1 MYISVDF
8 HGSNLSKIC
17 ATLEH
22 KRINYMILNQKTGYE
37 VEEIIDNKGKNKYQE
52 IFKKAH
58 EYVRLKMRV
67 ENINSKLMT
76 NLQNPE
82 IKKKILKIEEIISD

>member
-1 MYISVDF
+1 MDF

-58 EYVRLKMRV
+58 DYVRLKMRV

>member
-1 MYISVDF
+1 MDF
-8 HGSNLSKIC
+8 HGSNLPKIC

-37 VEEIIDNKGKNKYQE
+37 VEEMVDNKGKNKYQE

-58 EYVRLKMRV
+58 DYVRLKMRV
-67 ENINSKLMT
+67 ENINNKL
-76 NLQNPE
+76 
-82 IKKKILKIEEIISD
+82 IKSRNKKEN

>member
-8 HGSNLSKIC
+8 LGSNLSKIC

-37 VEEIIDNKGKNKYQE
+37 VEEIIDNKGKNK
-52 IFKKAH
+52 
-58 EYVRLKMRV
+58 
-67 ENINSKLMT
+67 
-76 NLQNPE
+76 
-82 IKKKILKIEEIISD
+82 

>member
-58 EYVRLKMRV
+58 DYVRLKMRV
-67 ENINSKLMT
+67 ENINNKL
-76 NLQNPE
+76 
-82 IKKKILKIEEIISD
+82 IKSRNKKEN

>member
-1 MYISVDF
+1 MDF

-58 EYVRLKMRV
+58 DYVRLKMRV
-67 ENINSKLMT
+67 ENINNKL
-76 NLQNPE
+76 
-82 IKKKILKIEEIISD
+82 IKSRNKKEN